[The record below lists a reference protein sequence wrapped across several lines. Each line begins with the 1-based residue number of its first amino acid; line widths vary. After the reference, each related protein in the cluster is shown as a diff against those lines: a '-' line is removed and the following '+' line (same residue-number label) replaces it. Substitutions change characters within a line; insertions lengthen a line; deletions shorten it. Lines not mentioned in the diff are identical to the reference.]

1 MALSN
6 FGNYGTRSK
15 TIEVPLQQEQV
26 LEVVCDDLPTNPT
39 ELTDIFRTENVGL
52 TYYRMLAVKFAF
64 SRVNPFLFFLIQV
77 LKHFFIRL
85 NIMNKMKLNKVL
97 VLFKLV

>member
-1 MALSN
+1 MALAN
-6 FGNYGTRSK
+6 LGNYGARSK

-52 TYYRMLAVKFAF
+52 AYYRMLAVNINISRCHF
-64 SRVNPFLFFLIQV
+64 SVQKTHFLL
-77 LKHFFIRL
+77 LD
-85 NIMNKMKLNKVL
+85 
-97 VLFKLV
+97 

>member
-1 MALSN
+1 MALAN
-6 FGNYGTRSK
+6 FGNYGARSK

-52 TYYRMLAVKFAF
+52 AYYRMLAVNNLF
-64 SRVNPFLFFLIQV
+64 RVICLFF
-77 LKHFFIRL
+77 KS
-85 NIMNKMKLNKVL
+85 
-97 VLFKLV
+97 